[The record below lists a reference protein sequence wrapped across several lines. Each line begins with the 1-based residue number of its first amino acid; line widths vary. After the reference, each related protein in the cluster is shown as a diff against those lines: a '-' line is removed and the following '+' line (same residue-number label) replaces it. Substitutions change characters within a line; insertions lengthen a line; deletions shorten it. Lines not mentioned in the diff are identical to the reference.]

1 MNVVQINYAF
11 DEALHHPDALL
22 QRYATLTEWSNA
34 LAGAGARVTVLQQF
48 RTHASVTRDGIEYV
62 FCPSPNRR
70 LASLRAPADIAH
82 VNGLIFP
89 WRTRSL
95 RRLLPGDAAIVVQ
108 DHGSEPGAVTRAPV
122 SMLRCAVRRANL
134 RVPDA
139 FLFSAAGQAD
149 AWRRAGLLTGSQPVY
164 QVMEASTR
172 FRPMAR
178 GAARRMTNVDG
189 APALLWV
196 GRLNANKDPSTVL
209 SGFERSLSD
218 LPHATLTMIYSADD
232 LLPSVRDRV
241 AASSAL
247 RARVRLVGRVAHDLM
262 PAYYSAADI
271 FVIGSHHEGSGY
283 ALIEACACGAA
294 PVVTNIPSFRAITAE
309 SPAAALW
316 TPGDAASFAHA
327 LVGVGR
333 RDLEACRGSLVEH
346 FERTL
351 SWPVVGRRAMD
362 IYRDVV
368 ARRRAA
374 RAGVA
379 AC

>member
-1 MNVVQINYAF
+1 VNVVQINYAF
-11 DEALHHPDALL
+11 DEALRHPDALL
-22 QRYATLTEWSNA
+22 QRYATLTGWSNA

-89 WRTRSL
+89 WKTRSL

-108 DHGSEPGAVTRAPV
+108 DHGGEPAAGTRAPA
-122 SMLRCAVRRANL
+122 SILRRVAQRANL

-149 AWRRAGLLTGSQPVY
+149 AWRRAGLMTASQPVY
-164 QVMEASTR
+164 HVMEASTG

-178 GAARRMTNVDG
+178 AAARRMTGIDG

-196 GRLNANKDPSTVL
+196 GRLNANKDPLTVL

-218 LPHATLTMIYSADD
+218 RPHATLTMIYSADD
-232 LLPSVRDRV
+232 LLPSVRERV
-241 AASSAL
+241 AASSGL
-247 RARVRLVGRVAHDLM
+247 RARVRLVGRVAHDQM
-262 PAYYSAADI
+262 PAYYSAADL

-283 ALIEACACGAA
+283 ALIEACACGAV
-294 PVVTNIPSFRAITAE
+294 PVVPTIPTFRAITADG
-309 SPAAALW
+309 SVGALW

-327 LVGVGR
+327 LVAIGR
-333 RDLEACRGSLVEH
+333 RDLASCRGALVEH
-346 FERTL
+346 IDRTL
-351 SWPVVGRRAMD
+351 SWPVVGRRALE
-362 IYRDVV
+362 I
-368 ARRRAA
+368 
-374 RAGVA
+374 
-379 AC
+379 